1 LRSRPVAGGEPA
13 HLELGDAT
21 RVALRR
27 SVHGLGH
34 LLGDDV
40 HRDPAR
46 LLGVGG
52 AGLQLP
58 RPAPGGQHHRGR
70 FGGHHVEERVRRH
83 VVGAVGPS
91 RPDPADGPRDDEPR
105 HELVDVPILEGGG
118 FELLLHDITFHSWSI
133 RMAPARSMR
142 VWNSF
147 RSKPG
152 AERAASLM
160 ARISLSPT
168 LYEIAWAGHP
178 R

>member
-1 LRSRPVAGGEPA
+1 MSQFLYLYRMT
-13 HLELGDAT
+13 DAARQENMGT
-21 RVALRR
+21 PERAQQSMQRWMAWMNDLDKK
-27 SVHGLGH
+27 GH
-34 LLGDDV
+34 LKDRGQPLERTGKVVRGQQKTVTDGPFTEAKD
-40 HRDPAR
+40 
-46 LLGVGG
+46 LVGG
-52 AGLQLP
+52 FTLVEARDIDQAVELS
-58 RPAPGGQHHRGR
+58 RGC
-70 FGGHHVEERVRRH
+70 
-83 VVGAVGPS
+83 
-91 RPDPADGPRDDEPR
+91 
-105 HELVDVPILEGGG
+105 PILEGGG